1 MDYQI
6 LCFSVIINLLNS
18 HAVGMDSWVL
28 TRGRHWDLNPMGSQS
43 QSQIFGIGTGIEF
56 ENFWDW
62 DWDSFF
68 LKLGL
73 GLRFF
78 CRPLVLTA
86 AKSIFWESIFLDQ
99 LYTSSLLSLN
109 SFLQPFSEKFLD
121 TKIISL
127 KILTWTLL
135 NKFYLRNK

>member
-18 HAVGMDSWVL
+18 HAVWMDSW
-28 TRGRHWDLNPMGSQS
+28 
-43 QSQIFGIGTGIEF
+43 
-56 ENFWDW
+56 
-62 DWDSFF
+62 
-68 LKLGL
+68 
-73 GLRFF
+73 
-78 CRPLVLTA
+78 VLTA
-86 AKSIFWESIFLDQ
+86 AKSIFWESIFVDQ
-99 LYTSSLLSLN
+99 LFTFSLLSLN
-109 SFLQPFSEKFLD
+109 SFLQPFFEKFLD